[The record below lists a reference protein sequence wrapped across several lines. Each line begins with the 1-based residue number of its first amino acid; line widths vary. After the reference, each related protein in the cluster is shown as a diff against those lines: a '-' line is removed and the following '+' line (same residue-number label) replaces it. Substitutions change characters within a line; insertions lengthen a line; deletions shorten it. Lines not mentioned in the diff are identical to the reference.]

1 MGRSRSL
8 GAHCLSGALA
18 IAVAAFIPVA
28 GHGADL
34 SAPEAFSL
42 KDAPDDGYGVHG
54 GGNNHSTIPAG
65 VSGAAMVG
73 AGEGMLMYMPMYMS
87 MQGTYA
93 GTDKISTPA
102 ILATP
107 HSGMGAY
114 LSVVPNSMDVQM
126 HMLGAEYGVTNYFNV
141 MVMGNYVDKSMT
153 MTSYAEPMG
162 GNPAM
167 GRTLLGAK
175 TNETDGLADVT
186 VSGLVRLYEDGVN
199 HIHVNLGLSVPTGD
213 ITEQATMISPMGM
226 HMPMTM
232 RAMYGMQIGTGTVD
246 FLPGVTYT
254 ANKDLWSWGAAY
266 RGRIALDDNEQGYR
280 WGDLHEV
287 TGWLGYTFIPGVTA
301 TARVAGST
309 QGKIEGSDPLI
320 AGPMQGAVPGY
331 YGGQR
336 VDLFGGIEIA
346 GHRFGLGDTRLAIEA
361 GAPVYQDLN
370 GPQLGQDWQLN
381 ASLGV
386 RF

>member
-1 MGRSRSL
+1 MRRSRSL
-8 GAHCLSGALA
+8 GARCLTGVLA
-18 IAVAAFIPVA
+18 IAVAAFIPGA

-34 SAPEAFSL
+34 IAPDAVSL
-42 KDAPDDGYGVHG
+42 KDAPEDAPH

-73 AGEGMLMYMPMYMS
+73 SGESMLMYMPMYMR
-87 MQGTYA
+87 MQGTYI
-93 GTDKISTPA
+93 GTDQVSTPT
-102 ILATP
+102 ILETP
-107 HSGMGAY
+107 HSGMGKY

-126 HMLGAEYGVTNYFNV
+126 HMFGAEYGVTNAFNI

-153 MTSYAEPMG
+153 MTSYAEPMMG

-167 GRTLLGAK
+167 GRTLYGAR

-186 VSGLVRLYEDGVN
+186 VTGLVRLYDDRVN
-199 HIHVNLGLSVPTGD
+199 HIHINLGLSLPTGD
-213 ITEQATMISPMGM
+213 ITQQVTMISPMNG
-226 HMPMTM
+226 MPMTM

-246 FLPGVTYT
+246 FLPGITYT

-266 RGRIALDDNEQGYR
+266 RGRIALDDNGEGYR

-301 TARVAGST
+301 TARIAGST
-309 QGKIEGSDPLI
+309 QGKIDGSDPLI
-320 AGPMQGAVPGY
+320 AGPMQGTVPGY

-336 VDLFGGIEIA
+336 IDLFGGVEIA
-346 GHRFGLGDTRLAIEA
+346 GHQFGLGNTRLAIEA

-370 GPQLGQDWQLN
+370 GPQLGHDWQLN
-381 ASLGV
+381 AALGV